1 MTPRTAGAPKA
12 AGGPAKAVGP
22 GQRTAARPQP
32 STQQR
37 ASAGFDRLHRR
48 GDRPPSAPP
57 ARAGSVVGRD
67 AHGKRVLYS
76 GVRPATAAVARL
88 RVDCSRC
95 GETCLLG
102 GWRALRALTPSVH
115 LPVMRQRHFSLVR
128 CPACRR
134 MSWVRL
140 ALHLRPAG

>member
-1 MTPRTAGAPKA
+1 MTP
-12 AGGPAKAVGP
+12 GPA
-22 GQRTAARPQP
+22 GQRP

-37 ASAGFDRLHRR
+37 ASAGFERLHRR
-48 GDRPPSAPP
+48 GDRPPAAP
-57 ARAGSVVGRD
+57 AAIAGSVVGRD

-76 GVRPATAAVARL
+76 GMRPAAAPVAGL

-102 GWRALRALTPSVH
+102 AWRALRALTPSMH

-128 CPACRR
+128 CPVCRR
-134 MSWVRL
+134 VSWVRL
-140 ALHLRPAG
+140 ALQLRPAG